1 MSKNLDV
8 LIDVP
13 CFSCMFW
20 KNDRDNHVLC
30 KPAECNELTVW
41 LECLVKLLDVEKSE
55 SSLEFVS
62 AHVPSQ
68 AEIQKQKRIIDPKKK
83 K

>member
-20 KNDRDNHVLC
+20 KNDRENHVLC

-41 LECLVKLLDVEKSE
+41 LECLVKLLDLERSE
-55 SSLEFVS
+55 SGLEFVS
-62 AHVPSQ
+62 ASATSQ
-68 AEIQKQKRIIDPKKK
+68 DEIQKQKRTIATKTKK
-83 K
+83 